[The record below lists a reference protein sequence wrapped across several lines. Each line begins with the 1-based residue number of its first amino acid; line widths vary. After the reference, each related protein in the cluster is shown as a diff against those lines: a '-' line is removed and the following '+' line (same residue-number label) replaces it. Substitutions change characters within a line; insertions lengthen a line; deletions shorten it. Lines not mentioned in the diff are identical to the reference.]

1 MVLPITTVKMTLP
14 KWIWYL
20 ISIILIF
27 TGNVVACL
35 IALII
40 LMVLLYQVFTGFVT
54 RIKFRTKKSNDIN
67 KTLAEIDQMTGPQF
81 EVFMQ
86 KVYQKLGYSVE
97 HTLLS
102 GDQGADLI
110 LTTGTHRIAVQVKRY
125 SGKVTNK
132 AVQEVYASMNVY
144 HCTEGAVVT
153 NSYYTDSARQ
163 LARVNG
169 IGLVDRDEF
178 MRIIGEECLR

>member
-14 KWIWYL
+14 KWVWYA
-20 ISIILIF
+20 IAIILIF

-40 LMVLLYQVFTGFVT
+40 LSALLYQVIIGFAN
-54 RIKFRTKKSNDIN
+54 RIKLRTRKTNDIN

-86 KVYQKLGYSVE
+86 KVYQKLGYGVE
-97 HTLLS
+97 HTPLS

-110 LTTGTHRIAVQVKRY
+110 LTTGNHRIAVQCKRY
-125 SGKVTNK
+125 SKNVTNS
-132 AVQEVYASMNVY
+132 AVQEVVAAKAMYG
-144 HCTEGAVVT
+144 CTEGAVVT

-169 IGLVDRDEF
+169 VGLVDRDELEK
-178 MRIIGEECLR
+178 ILDDNI